1 MTNEPTPP
9 VAPSPSPTPSKG
21 KVFLR
26 RLASSLALWTVVLGA
41 LFCGNKLVSDVVF
54 ILIMLLLAACGMFE
68 FYGLVRA
75 RGLVCFRKFG
85 MAAGLLM
92 VAGTFLHCAGKLG
105 IHDSPA
111 RVNDFETIFLILFVL
126 GLCIR
131 QFIAKDNPHGIVA
144 MATTLLGLMYVPWL
158 LNFIQK
164 IEFFRFPTGA
174 AADAGRSMS
183 STSSSS
189 PSSATWGRIAR
200 GRSSANTR

>member
-9 VAPSPSPTPSKG
+9 AAPSPSPAPSKG

-68 FYGLVRA
+68 FYGMVRA

-111 RVNDFETIFLILFVL
+111 RVNDV
-126 GLCIR
+126 
-131 QFIAKDNPHGIVA
+131 
-144 MATTLLGLMYVPWL
+144 
-158 LNFIQK
+158 
-164 IEFFRFPTGA
+164 
-174 AADAGRSMS
+174 
-183 STSSSS
+183 
-189 PSSATWGRIAR
+189 
-200 GRSSANTR
+200 